1 MNTTTMQMPA
11 ELRPYEKAHK
21 YGVSSLTDAEL
32 LAIILRC
39 GTKEKN
45 SVALSGELLDM
56 MANDNGLAGLMKVRE
71 SELCSIAGIGRVKAL
86 ELLSV
91 GEISKRIARQA
102 AARQLRFDAP
112 ETIAD
117 YYMEQLRHS
126 EKEQVILV
134 LLDNKMGVIS
144 ELVLS
149 VGTVNASLVSTR
161 EIFLEACRYRAV
173 YIVLVHNHPSGD
185 ATPSRNDI
193 EITAK
198 VQEAGELLDI
208 HLLDHIII
216 GDCQFTSFREN
227 MICNERSR

>member
-1 MNTTTMQMPA
+1 MNTKIMHMPT
-11 ELRPYEKAHK
+11 EVRPYEKAHK
-21 YGVSSLTDAEL
+21 YGIAGLTDAEL

-39 GTKEKN
+39 GTRDKN
-45 SVALSGELLDM
+45 SVALAGEILDIFSH
-56 MANDNGLAGLMKVRE
+56 DSGLAGLMKVSE
-71 SELCSIAGIGRVKAL
+71 QELCSIAGIGHVKAL

-91 GEISKRIARQA
+91 GEISKRISKQTI
-102 AARQLRFDAP
+102 ARQLKFDSP
-112 ETIAD
+112 QMIAD

-134 LLDNKMGVIS
+134 LLDNKMGLIT

-161 EIFLEACRYRAV
+161 EIFLEACRYHAV
-173 YIVLVHNHPSGD
+173 YIVLIHNHPSGD

-193 EITAK
+193 EITDK
-198 VQEAGELLDI
+198 VQKAGELLDI
-208 HLLDHIII
+208 QLLDHIII